1 MPVKDGNA
9 AIREII
15 DFDKDAEIII
25 VSSVGTQS
33 QLRSAIEAGA
43 KDFIQKPLNP
53 EQLHSILTSRFEG
66 DKICTHSF
74 WNIFIISQCSDK
86 RSAAQC
92 PWQKSSQHM
101 KLGTLAIMKGYMTAN
116 EVDNVIISQTHND
129 CRFGDLAVREGYLTQ
144 EQVDELVK
152 TQYPDFLLLGQT
164 LVEEGYINNA
174 QLETLITDYESEN
187 EITDLDYSNEKQ
199 DDLDRILANF
209 FHTTDVAADEYNASY
224 MRLLFNDLTRFIGDD
239 FTPLCFNPCKEY
251 PVNYCVSQT
260 IHGDLS
266 AKVYLD
272 MPETTCIS
280 FASRYVNEEFTEF
293 DEYVQASLEDF
304 LNLHNGLYNVNISNT
319 LGKN

>member
-1 MPVKDGNA
+1 MYAQFFGTFLLSHNVVTKD
-9 AIREII
+9 
-15 DFDKDAEIII
+15 
-25 VSSVGTQS
+25 
-33 QLRSAIEAGA
+33 QLLSALG
-43 KDFIQKPLNP
+43 K
-53 EQLHSILTSRFEG
+53 
-66 DKICTHSF
+66 
-74 WNIFIISQCSDK
+74 
-86 RSAAQC
+86 
-92 PWQKSSQHM
+92 KSSQHM

-187 EITDLDYSNEKQ
+187 EIT
-199 DDLDRILANF
+199 
-209 FHTTDVAADEYNASY
+209 VAADEYNASY

-319 LGKN
+319 LGKELTLEAPEVVSDELIELSSSSYLLQVMYPFGVINFIFELKK